1 MQKNMHI
8 ILKKKS
14 RDGTYQNN
22 VKNNLLLYLKD
33 QSGKPERGEWM
44 GGDKN
49 SIQEFGL

>member
-33 QSGKPERGEWM
+33 QSGKPESGEWM

-49 SIQEFGL
+49 YIQEFGL